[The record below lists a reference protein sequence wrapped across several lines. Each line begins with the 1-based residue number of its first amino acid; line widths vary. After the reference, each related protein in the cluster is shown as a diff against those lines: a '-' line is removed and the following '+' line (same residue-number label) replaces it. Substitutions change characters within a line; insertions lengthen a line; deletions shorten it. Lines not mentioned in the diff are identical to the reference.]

1 METGKDRVRALFK
14 RRPGEQFMLEEV
26 REFQAT
32 VLVATLTGFLLG
44 GLVGARYAG
53 DKFVRISQSS
63 KFSSTMQA
71 QRELHT
77 ASFLGFT
84 RNGCRWGWK
93 LGVFSAIFSGT
104 NILLST
110 YRDTSDALNYI
121 AAGGNCEWI
130 SLQTTL
136 RNKACHWWN
145 GVGHIIKKYLI
156 PTCSVP
162 VGVFMHGLER
172 GLVSQDQ
179 RDEIRKRKYDQ
190 YRLRQ
195 LQWESRLGST
205 ARLIE
210 GLEQEL
216 ESPGSRPLSSTSCE
230 TEQMTSTAKDDVQ
243 S

>member
-1 METGKDRVRALFK
+1 VSGSLFRLPAGIK
-14 RRPGEQFMLEEV
+14 PAIGGM
-26 REFQAT
+26 
-32 VLVATLTGFLLG
+32 VLGTLL
-44 GLVGARYAG
+44 
-53 DKFVRISQSS
+53 
-63 KFSSTMQA
+63 
-71 QRELHT
+71 
-77 ASFLGFT
+77 
-84 RNGCRWGWK
+84 
-93 LGVFSAIFSGT
+93 
-104 NILLST
+104 
-110 YRDTSDALNYI
+110 
-121 AAGGNCEWI
+121 
-130 SLQTTL
+130 
-136 RNKACHWWN
+136 
-145 GVGHIIKKYLI
+145 
-156 PTCSVP
+156 SVP

-216 ESPGSRPLSSTSCE
+216 ENPGSQPLSSTCE